1 MISTET
7 LLMLFDTM
15 KGSVTV
21 KLSADARQSL
31 EVATAEYQT
40 QIQAV
45 APYLAARGIS
55 EEAAVG
61 HRLGYVGHPKIGHE
75 QYTGRLAIPYV
86 TPMGG
91 VVDLR
96 FRSITDDDS
105 PKYLSRPG
113 ADSTLYN
120 VGAFDVDTDVIA
132 ICEGEM
138 DTIIAHSMC
147 GIPAVGVPG
156 AQGWKNWYARAFAD
170 YRQVL
175 VLADGDQQGRDMGKR
190 IASVIDVATVVSM
203 PDGMDVNSTFLAEGP
218 DGVRKRV
225 GL

>member
-1 MISTET
+1 M
-7 LLMLFDTM
+7 
-15 KGSVTV
+15 

-31 EVATAEYQT
+31 EAATVEYQT
-40 QIQAV
+40 QVHLAG
-45 APYLAARGIS
+45 PYLAARGIS

-61 HRLGYVGHPKIGHE
+61 HRLGYVGHPMIGHE
-75 QYTGRLAIPYV
+75 QYVGRLAIPYV
-86 TPMGG
+86 TPAG
-91 VVDLR
+91 VVDIR
-96 FRSITDDDS
+96 FRSLESDDG

-113 ADSTLYN
+113 VDSTLYN
-120 VGAFDVDTDVIA
+120 VTAFEVDTDVIA
-132 ICEGEM
+132 ICEGEI

-147 GIPAVGVPG
+147 GIPAIGVPG
-156 AQGWKNWYARAFAD
+156 AQGWKQWYARAFAD

-203 PDGMDVNSTFLAEGP
+203 PDGMDVNSTFLAEGA

>member
-1 MISTET
+1 M
-7 LLMLFDTM
+7 
-15 KGSVTV
+15 

-31 EVATAEYQT
+31 EAATVEYQT
-40 QIQAV
+40 QV
-45 APYLAARGIS
+45 ALAGPYLAARGIS
-55 EEAAVG
+55 EEAARG
-61 HRLGYVGHPKIGHE
+61 HRLGYVGHPMIGHE
-75 QYTGRLAIPYV
+75 QYVGRLSIPYA

-96 FRSITDDDS
+96 FRSLESDEG

-113 ADSTLYN
+113 TDSTLYN
-120 VGAFDVDTDVIA
+120 VGAFEVDTDVIA

-156 AQGWKNWYARAFAD
+156 AQGWRPWYARAFAD